1 MDALFWDRDSHG
13 LFDYESKGLKASK
26 MQASGCFMLVR
37 DEDTLKTSM
46 PKLGCPDTY
55 QMLVSI
61 VYKAGAYWVYHT
73 KTLYKPN
80 GELDEKF
87 NHFDQA
93 W

>member
-1 MDALFWDRDSHG
+1 
-13 LFDYESKGLKASK
+13 
-26 MQASGCFMLVR
+26 
-37 DEDTLKTSM
+37 M

-55 QMLVSI
+55 QMLVSV

-73 KTLYKPN
+73 KTLYKSN
-80 GELDEKF
+80 GELDEKY

>member
-13 LFDYESKGLKASK
+13 LFDYESKGLKSAK
-26 MQASGCFMLVR
+26 MQTSGCFMLVR
-37 DEDTLKTSM
+37 DEDTLKTIM
-46 PKLGCPDTY
+46 PKLGCPESY

-80 GELDEKF
+80 GELDEKY